1 MKYVYEIFPQADRQA
16 GRQRGKDLS
25 LPEGSTAKLMLQGA
39 IMAGRGDKGWELLVS
54 KALYQEHGDRTG
66 F

>member
-1 MKYVYEIFPQADRQA
+1 MKSSHRQTDRQA
-16 GRQRGKDLS
+16 GRQRGGGLT
-25 LPEGSTAKLMLQGA
+25 LPAGSSAKLMFQGA

-54 KALYQEHGDRTG
+54 KTLYQEHGDRTG